1 MSETLELTI
10 TNNGYVRIAT
20 TFVSNVVNNIKTTK
34 DWGKDDAIQLLLSSL
49 SIARNLPQ
57 EDFEVLISDLSK
69 MYNVSW

>member
-10 TNNGYVRIAT
+10 TNGGYVRIAT

-34 DWGKDDAIQLLLSSL
+34 DWGKDDAVQLLLSSL